1 MRYYR
6 AAGAR
11 DQRSLPTAADWRDQ
25 AACRGEDTSVF
36 FDETEAG
43 IDRAKRACDGCPALI
58 PCREYALAKP
68 ERYGVFGG
76 MDADERKAE
85 RRNRQR
91 RVTGRAA

>member
-1 MRYYR
+1 VRFYR

-11 DQRSLPTAADWRDQ
+11 DQRTTAHTDWRDR
-25 AACRGEDTSVF
+25 AACKGEDTGLF

-43 IDRAKRACDGCPALI
+43 IERAKRACDGCPALI
-58 PCREYALAKP
+58 PCREYALTRP

-76 MDADERKAE
+76 MSADERAAE

-91 RVTGRAA
+91 RMKGAA